1 MQKDQLGFSH
11 FNRGLI
17 LLRGRSGQ
25 QGQYRNA
32 VASGRCELGM
42 LLDEVDP
49 TLPRVGTDLIAT

>member
-1 MQKDQLGFSH
+1 MLVITMAVCDLFS
-11 FNRGLI
+11 I
-17 LLRGRSGQ
+17 LAWVGS
-25 QGQYRNA
+25 QYRNA